1 MSGMSNP
8 LLDFKDL
15 PLFDQVRPEHVAP
28 AMDEL
33 LAQADQALA
42 AVTQADFPAHWNAIA
57 KVLDVATERLSRSWG
72 MVGHLS
78 AVADTPELRAA
89 YNEALPRVT
98 DFWTRLGSDEK
109 LFAKYKAIDPSVLAP
124 EQRQALKNAL
134 RNFTLR
140 RGAAGCGQ
148 AALRPDPG
156 TAGRT

>member
-1 MSGMSNP
+1 METMSNP

-42 AVTQADFPAHWNAIA
+42 TVTQPDFPADWNGIA
-57 KVLDVATERLSRSWG
+57 RVLDVATERLGRAWG
-72 MVGHLS
+72 MVGHLN

-98 DFWTRLGSDEK
+98 EFWNRLVSDEK
-109 LFAKYKAIDPSVLAP
+109 LYA
-124 EQRQALKNAL
+124 N
-134 RNFTLR
+134 
-140 RGAAGCGQ
+140 
-148 AALRPDPG
+148 
-156 TAGRT
+156 